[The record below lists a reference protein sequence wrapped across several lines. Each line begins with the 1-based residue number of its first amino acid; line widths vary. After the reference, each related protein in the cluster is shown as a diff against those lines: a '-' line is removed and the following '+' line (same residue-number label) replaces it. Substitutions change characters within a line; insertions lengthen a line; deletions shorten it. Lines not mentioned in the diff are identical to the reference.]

1 MIMDGKS
8 LKNEILSGLAEKVKA
23 LDKVPTLCVIQVG
36 DDEASNVYINQ
47 KRKMCNDI
55 GYNFI
60 HEKYDDSITE
70 DELLKNIERFNSND
84 NIDAILVQMPLPSGI
99 NEKSIQNAVNKY
111 KDVDGLNDSNI
122 VDLISGKSSLYPCT
136 ACGVIS
142 LLDKYGVTLEGSNVV
157 IVGRSSLVG
166 MPLFHML
173 ENRNATVTLCHS
185 KTRNLQSITK
195 NADIIISATGVKGLI
210 KEDMVNNN
218 AVVVDV
224 GITRENGKLYGDV
237 DFDNVSK
244 KASLITPV
252 PGGVGPMTIA
262 SLAQNILKAYKM
274 QKEMTKLKCTP

>member
-8 LKNEILSGLAEKVKA
+8 LKGEILSGLAEEVKA

-84 NIDAILVQMPLPSGI
+84 NIDAILVQMPLPNGI

-142 LLDKYGVTLEGSNVV
+142 LLDKYGVILEGSNVV

-237 DFDNVSK
+237 DFDSVSK

-262 SLAQNILKAYKM
+262 SLAQNVLKAYKM
-274 QKEMTKLKCTP
+274 QKRND

>member
-8 LKNEILSGLAEKVKA
+8 LKGEILSGLAEEVKA

-142 LLDKYGVTLEGSNVV
+142 LLDKYGVILEGSNVV

-210 KEDMVNNN
+210 KEDMVKNN

-262 SLAQNILKAYKM
+262 SLAQNVLKAYKM
-274 QKEMTKLKCTP
+274 QKRND

>member
-8 LKNEILSGLAEKVKA
+8 LKNEILSGLAEEVKA

-70 DELLKNIERFNSND
+70 EELLKNIERFNSND

-99 NEKSIQNAVNKY
+99 NEKNIQNAVSKY

-224 GITRENGKLYGDV
+224 GIARENGKLYGDV

-262 SLAQNILKAYKM
+262 SLAQNVLKAYKM
-274 QKEMTKLKCTP
+274 QKRND

>member
-8 LKNEILSGLAEKVKA
+8 LKGEILSGLAEKVKA

-36 DDEASNVYINQ
+36 DDEPSNVYINQ
-47 KRKMCNDI
+47 KRKMCSEI

-70 DELLKNIERFNSND
+70 EELLKNIDRFNSND

-142 LLDKYGVTLEGSNVV
+142 LLDKYGVILEGSNVV

-166 MPLFHML
+166 IPLFHML

-262 SLAQNILKAYKM
+262 SLAQNVLKAYKM
-274 QKEMTKLKCTP
+274 QKRND

>member
-1 MIMDGKS
+1 MIMDGKA
-8 LKNEILSGLAEKVKA
+8 LKNEILSCLAEETKT

-47 KRKMCNDI
+47 KRKMCNEI

-70 DELLKNIERFNSND
+70 VELLKNIDRFNSND
-84 NIDAILVQMPLPSGI
+84 NIDAILVQMPLPSRI
-99 NEKSIQNAVNKY
+99 NKKNIQNAVSKY
-111 KDVDGLNDSNI
+111 KDVDGLNDNNI
-122 VDLISGKSSLYPCT
+122 IDLINGRDALYPCT
-136 ACGVIS
+136 ACGIVS

-185 KTRNLQSITK
+185 KTRNLQAITK

-210 KEDMVNNN
+210 KEDMVGDNT
-218 AVVVDV
+218 VIIDV

-237 DFDNVSK
+237 DFDSVSK

-262 SLAQNILKAYKM
+262 SLAQNVLKAYKM
-274 QKEMTKLKCTP
+274 QKEMTK

>member
-8 LKNEILSGLAEKVKA
+8 LKNEILSGLAEEVKA

-70 DELLKNIERFNSND
+70 DELLKNIDRFNSND

-111 KDVDGLNDSNI
+111 KDVDGLNDNNI
-122 VDLISGKSSLYPCT
+122 IDLINGRDALYPCT

-142 LLDKYGVTLEGSNVV
+142 LLDKYGVILEGSNVV

-195 NADIIISATGVKGLI
+195 NADIIVSATGVKGLI
-210 KEDMVNNN
+210 KKDMVNNN

-262 SLAQNILKAYKM
+262 SLAQNVLKAYKM
-274 QKEMTKLKCTP
+274 QKRND

>member
-8 LKNEILSGLAEKVKA
+8 LKGEILSGLAEEVKA

-70 DELLKNIERFNSND
+70 DELLKNIDRFNSND

-142 LLDKYGVTLEGSNVV
+142 LLDKYGVILEGSNVV

-218 AVVVDV
+218 TVVVDV

-244 KASLITPV
+244 KAKLITPV
-252 PGGVGPMTIA
+252 PGGVGPMTVA
-262 SLAQNILKAYKM
+262 CLLKNVVKAYEM
-274 QKEMTKLKCTP
+274 QH

>member
-8 LKNEILSGLAEKVKA
+8 LKGEILSGLAEEVKA

-47 KRKMCNDI
+47 KRKMCNEI

-70 DELLKNIERFNSND
+70 EELLKNIDRFNSND

-111 KDVDGLNDSNI
+111 KDVDGLNDNNI
-122 VDLISGKSSLYPCT
+122 IDLINGRDALYPCT

-142 LLDKYGVTLEGSNVV
+142 LLDKYGVILEGSNVV

-173 ENRNATVTLCHS
+173 ENRNDTVTLCHS
-185 KTRNLQSITK
+185 KTRNLADITK

-218 AVVVDV
+218 TVVVDV

-244 KASLITPV
+244 KAKLITPV

-262 SLAQNILKAYKM
+262 SLAQNILKAYKL
-274 QKEMTKLKCTP
+274 QKND

>member
-8 LKNEILSGLAEKVKA
+8 LKGEILSGLAEEVKA

-70 DELLKNIERFNSND
+70 DELLKNIERFNSNN

-142 LLDKYGVTLEGSNVV
+142 LLDKYGVILEGSNVV

-166 MPLFHML
+166 MPLFYML

-237 DFDNVSK
+237 DFDSVSK

-262 SLAQNILKAYKM
+262 SLAQNVLKAYKM
-274 QKEMTKLKCTP
+274 QKND

>member
-8 LKNEILSGLAEKVKA
+8 LKGEILSGLAEEVKA

-99 NEKSIQNAVNKY
+99 NEKNIQNAVNKY

-195 NADIIISATGVKGLI
+195 NADIIVSATGVKGLI

-237 DFDNVSK
+237 DFDSVSK

-262 SLAQNILKAYKM
+262 SLAQNVLKAYKM
-274 QKEMTKLKCTP
+274 QKND

>member
-8 LKNEILSGLAEKVKA
+8 LKNEILSGLAEEVKA

-60 HEKYDDSITE
+60 HEKYDNSITE
-70 DELLKNIERFNSND
+70 EELLKNIDRFNSND

-218 AVVVDV
+218 TVVVDV

-237 DFDNVSK
+237 DFDSVSK

-274 QKEMTKLKCTP
+274 QKEMTK

>member
-8 LKNEILSGLAEKVKA
+8 LKNEILSGLAEEVKA

-70 DELLKNIERFNSND
+70 DELLKNIVIFNSND

-142 LLDKYGVTLEGSNVV
+142 LLDKYGVILEGSNVV

-210 KEDMVNNN
+210 KEDMVKNN

-237 DFDNVSK
+237 DFDSVSK

-262 SLAQNILKAYKM
+262 SLAQNVLKAYKM
-274 QKEMTKLKCTP
+274 QKRND

>member
-8 LKNEILSGLAEKVKA
+8 LKNEILSGLAEEVKA

-60 HEKYDDSITE
+60 HEKYDNSITE

-142 LLDKYGVTLEGSNVV
+142 LLDKYGVILEGSNVV

-218 AVVVDV
+218 TVVVDV

-262 SLAQNILKAYKM
+262 SLAQNVLKAYKM
-274 QKEMTKLKCTP
+274 QKRND

>member
-8 LKNEILSGLAEKVKA
+8 LKNEILSGLAEEVKA

-210 KEDMVNNN
+210 KEDMVKNN

-237 DFDNVSK
+237 DFDSVSK

-262 SLAQNILKAYKM
+262 SLAQNVLKAYKM
-274 QKEMTKLKCTP
+274 QKRND

>member
-1 MIMDGKS
+1 MDGKS
-8 LKNEILSGLAEKVKA
+8 LKGEILSGLAEEVKA

-99 NEKSIQNAVNKY
+99 NEKNIQNAVNKY

-142 LLDKYGVTLEGSNVV
+142 LLDKYGVILEGSNVV

-210 KEDMVNNN
+210 KKDMVNNN

-262 SLAQNILKAYKM
+262 SLAQNVLKAYKM
-274 QKEMTKLKCTP
+274 QKRND

>member
-8 LKNEILSGLAEKVKA
+8 LKGEILGALAEEVKT

-47 KRKMCNDI
+47 KRKMCSEI

-70 DELLKNIERFNSND
+70 EELLKNIDRFNSND
-84 NIDAILVQMPLPSGI
+84 NIDAILGI

-142 LLDKYGVTLEGSNVV
+142 LLDKYGVILEGSNVV

-252 PGGVGPMTIA
+252 PGGVGPM
-262 SLAQNILKAYKM
+262 
-274 QKEMTKLKCTP
+274 QKEMTK

>member
-1 MIMDGKS
+1 MILDGKKLRDELLIS
-8 LKNEILSGLAEKVKA
+8 YKEKISKDNLSITLAIIL
-23 LDKVPTLCVIQVG
+23 VG

-142 LLDKYGVTLEGSNVV
+142 LLDKYGVILEGSNVV

-195 NADIIISATGVKGLI
+195 SADIIISATGVKGLI
-210 KEDMVNNN
+210 KEDMVKNN

-244 KASLITPV
+244 KAKLITPV

-262 SLAQNILKAYKM
+262 SLAQNVLKAYKM
-274 QKEMTKLKCTP
+274 QKRND

>member
-8 LKNEILSGLAEKVKA
+8 LKGEILSGLAEEVKA

-142 LLDKYGVTLEGSNVV
+142 LLDKYGVILEGSNVV

-218 AVVVDV
+218 TVVVDV

-262 SLAQNILKAYKM
+262 SLAQNVLKAYKM
-274 QKEMTKLKCTP
+274 QKRND

>member
-8 LKNEILSGLAEKVKA
+8 LKNEILSGLAEEVKA

-70 DELLKNIERFNSND
+70 DELLKNIKRFNSND

-99 NEKSIQNAVNKY
+99 NEKNIQNAVNKY

-185 KTRNLQSITK
+185 KTGNLQSITK

-210 KEDMVNNN
+210 KEDMVKNN

-237 DFDNVSK
+237 DFDSVSK

-262 SLAQNILKAYKM
+262 SLAQNVLKAYKM
-274 QKEMTKLKCTP
+274 QKRND

>member
-8 LKNEILSGLAEKVKA
+8 LKGEILSGLAEEVKA

-274 QKEMTKLKCTP
+274 QKRND

>member
-8 LKNEILSGLAEKVKA
+8 LKNEILSGLAEEAKA

-142 LLDKYGVTLEGSNVV
+142 LLDKYGVILEGSNVV

-210 KEDMVNNN
+210 KEDMVKNN

-237 DFDNVSK
+237 DFDSVSK

-262 SLAQNILKAYKM
+262 SLAQNVLKAYKM
-274 QKEMTKLKCTP
+274 QKRND

>member
-8 LKNEILSGLAEKVKA
+8 LKNEILSGLAEEVKA

-84 NIDAILVQMPLPSGI
+84 NIDAILVQMPLPSGV

-224 GITRENGKLYGDV
+224 GIARENGKLYGDV

-274 QKEMTKLKCTP
+274 QKEMTK

>member
-8 LKNEILSGLAEKVKA
+8 LKGEILSGLAEEVKA
-23 LDKVPTLCVIQVG
+23 LNKVPTLCVIQVG

-142 LLDKYGVTLEGSNVV
+142 LLDKYGVILEGSNVV

-218 AVVVDV
+218 TVVVDV

-262 SLAQNILKAYKM
+262 SLAQNVLKAYKM
-274 QKEMTKLKCTP
+274 QKRND

>member
-8 LKNEILSGLAEKVKA
+8 LKGEILSGLAEEVKA

-99 NEKSIQNAVNKY
+99 NEKNIQNAVSKY

-224 GITRENGKLYGDV
+224 GIARENGKLYGDV

-262 SLAQNILKAYKM
+262 SLAQNVLKAYKM
-274 QKEMTKLKCTP
+274 QKRND

>member
-8 LKNEILSGLAEKVKA
+8 LKNEILSCLAEETKT

-142 LLDKYGVTLEGSNVV
+142 LLDKYGVILEGSNVV

-237 DFDNVSK
+237 DFDSVSK

-262 SLAQNILKAYKM
+262 SLAQNVLKAYKM
-274 QKEMTKLKCTP
+274 QKRND

>member
-8 LKNEILSGLAEKVKA
+8 LKNEILSGLAEEVKA

-142 LLDKYGVTLEGSNVV
+142 LLDKSGVILEGSNVV

-237 DFDNVSK
+237 DFDSVSK

-262 SLAQNILKAYKM
+262 SLAQNVLKAYKM
-274 QKEMTKLKCTP
+274 QKRND

>member
-8 LKNEILSGLAEKVKA
+8 LKGEILSGLAEEVKA

-60 HEKYDDSITE
+60 HEKYDDNITE
-70 DELLKNIERFNSND
+70 DEL
-84 NIDAILVQMPLPSGI
+84 
-99 NEKSIQNAVNKY
+99 
-111 KDVDGLNDSNI
+111 LNDSNI
-122 VDLISGKSSLYPCT
+122 VDLISGESSLYPCT

-210 KEDMVNNN
+210 KEDMVKNN

-237 DFDNVSK
+237 DFDSVSK

-262 SLAQNILKAYKM
+262 SLAQNVLKAYKM
-274 QKEMTKLKCTP
+274 QKRND

>member
-8 LKNEILSGLAEKVKA
+8 LKNEILSGLAEEVKA
-23 LDKVPTLCVIQVG
+23 LNKVPTLCVIQVG

-99 NEKSIQNAVNKY
+99 NEKIIQNAVNKY

-142 LLDKYGVTLEGSNVV
+142 LLDKYGVILEGSNVV

-262 SLAQNILKAYKM
+262 SLAQNVLKAYKM
-274 QKEMTKLKCTP
+274 QKK

>member
-8 LKNEILSGLAEKVKA
+8 LKGEILSGLAEEVKA

-142 LLDKYGVTLEGSNVV
+142 LLDKYGVILEGSNVV

-185 KTRNLQSITK
+185 NTRNLQSITK

-237 DFDNVSK
+237 DFDSVSK

-262 SLAQNILKAYKM
+262 SLAQNVLKAYKM
-274 QKEMTKLKCTP
+274 QKRND

>member
-8 LKNEILSGLAEKVKA
+8 LKNEILGALAEEVKA

-60 HEKYDDSITE
+60 HEKYDDNITE

-210 KEDMVNNN
+210 KEDMVKNN

-224 GITRENGKLYGDV
+224 GITRENSKLYGDV
-237 DFDNVSK
+237 DFDSVSK

-262 SLAQNILKAYKM
+262 SLAQNVLKAYKM
-274 QKEMTKLKCTP
+274 QKRND

>member
-8 LKNEILSGLAEKVKA
+8 LKNEILSGLAEEVKA

-99 NEKSIQNAVNKY
+99 NEKNIQNAVNKY

-262 SLAQNILKAYKM
+262 SLAQNVLKAYKM
-274 QKEMTKLKCTP
+274 KKRND

>member
-8 LKNEILSGLAEKVKA
+8 LKGEILSGLAEEVKA

-99 NEKSIQNAVNKY
+99 NEKNIQNAVNKY

-237 DFDNVSK
+237 DFDSVSK

-262 SLAQNILKAYKM
+262 SLAQNVLKAYKM
-274 QKEMTKLKCTP
+274 QKND

>member
-8 LKNEILSGLAEKVKA
+8 LKGEILSGLAEEVKV

-99 NEKSIQNAVNKY
+99 NEKNIQNAVNKY

-122 VDLISGKSSLYPCT
+122 VDLISGRDALYPCT
-136 ACGVIS
+136 ACGVVN
-142 LLDKYGVTLEGSNVV
+142 LLDKYGVILEGSNVV

-237 DFDNVSK
+237 DFDSVSK

-262 SLAQNILKAYKM
+262 SLAQNVLKAYKM
-274 QKEMTKLKCTP
+274 QKRND

>member
-8 LKNEILSGLAEKVKA
+8 LKGEILSGLAEEVKA

-111 KDVDGLNDSNI
+111 KDVDG
-122 VDLISGKSSLYPCT
+122 
-136 ACGVIS
+136 
-142 LLDKYGVTLEGSNVV
+142 
-157 IVGRSSLVG
+157 
-166 MPLFHML
+166 
-173 ENRNATVTLCHS
+173 
-185 KTRNLQSITK
+185 
-195 NADIIISATGVKGLI
+195 
-210 KEDMVNNN
+210 
-218 AVVVDV
+218 
-224 GITRENGKLYGDV
+224 
-237 DFDNVSK
+237 
-244 KASLITPV
+244 
-252 PGGVGPMTIA
+252 
-262 SLAQNILKAYKM
+262 
-274 QKEMTKLKCTP
+274 

>member
-8 LKNEILSGLAEKVKA
+8 LKGEILSGLAEEVKA

-237 DFDNVSK
+237 DFDSVSK

-262 SLAQNILKAYKM
+262 SLAQNVLKAYKM
-274 QKEMTKLKCTP
+274 QKRND

>member
-1 MIMDGKS
+1 MDGKS
-8 LKNEILSGLAEKVKA
+8 LKNEILSGLAEEVKA

-84 NIDAILVQMPLPSGI
+84 NIDAILVQMPLPSGV

-122 VDLISGKSSLYPCT
+122 VDLISGRDALYPCT

-218 AVVVDV
+218 TVVVDV

-262 SLAQNILKAYKM
+262 SLAQNVLKAYKM
-274 QKEMTKLKCTP
+274 QKRND

>member
-8 LKNEILSGLAEKVKA
+8 LKGEILSGLAEEVKA
-23 LDKVPTLCVIQVG
+23 LDKVPTLCVIQVD

-47 KRKMCNDI
+47 KRKMCSEI

-70 DELLKNIERFNSND
+70 EELLKNIDRFNSND

-99 NEKSIQNAVNKY
+99 NEKNIQNAVSKY

-224 GITRENGKLYGDV
+224 GIARENGKLYGDV

-262 SLAQNILKAYKM
+262 SLAQNVLKAYKM
-274 QKEMTKLKCTP
+274 QKRND

>member
-8 LKNEILSGLAEKVKA
+8 LKGEILSGLAEEVKA

-70 DELLKNIERFNSND
+70 DELLKNIERFNSNN

-111 KDVDGLNDSNI
+111 KDVDSLNDSNI

-142 LLDKYGVTLEGSNVV
+142 LLDKYGVILEGSNVV

-185 KTRNLQSITK
+185 KTRNLQCITK

-262 SLAQNILKAYKM
+262 SLAQNVLKAYKM
-274 QKEMTKLKCTP
+274 QKRND

>member
-1 MIMDGKS
+1 MIMDGKA
-8 LKNEILSGLAEKVKA
+8 LKNEILSCLTEETKT

-47 KRKMCNDI
+47 KRKMCNEI

-70 DELLKNIERFNSND
+70 EELLKNIDRFNSND
-84 NIDAILVQMPLPSGI
+84 NIDAILVQMPLPSRI
-99 NEKSIQNAVNKY
+99 NEKNIQNAVSKY
-111 KDVDGLNDSNI
+111 KDVDGLNDNNI
-122 VDLISGKSSLYPCT
+122 IDLINGRDALYPCT
-136 ACGVIS
+136 ACGIVS
-142 LLDKYGVTLEGSNVV
+142 LLDKYGVILEGSNVV

-185 KTRNLQSITK
+185 KTKNLQSITK

-210 KEDMVNNN
+210 KEDMVGDNT
-218 AVVVDV
+218 VIIDV

-237 DFDNVSK
+237 DFDSVSK

-262 SLAQNILKAYKM
+262 SLAQNVLKAYKM
-274 QKEMTKLKCTP
+274 QKEMTK